1 MPLSPKAWVNSAVV
15 KEVAKIFT
23 KLLPS
28 STDPINPSVSSV
40 IFNAFEAPLDPLS
53 AWLRS
58 FPREA
63 AVNAVSLPENIAE
76 RSNRN
81 KTAPIVIQKLWS
93 INVKSLSMLFPSLN
107 T

>member
-1 MPLSPKAWVNSAVV
+1 MPLSPKALVNSAVV

-40 IFNAFEAPLDPLS
+40 IYSALEATLDPLS
-53 AWLRS
+53 ACLRS

-81 KTAPIVIQKLWS
+81 KTAPIVIQKL
-93 INVKSLSMLFPSLN
+93 
-107 T
+107 